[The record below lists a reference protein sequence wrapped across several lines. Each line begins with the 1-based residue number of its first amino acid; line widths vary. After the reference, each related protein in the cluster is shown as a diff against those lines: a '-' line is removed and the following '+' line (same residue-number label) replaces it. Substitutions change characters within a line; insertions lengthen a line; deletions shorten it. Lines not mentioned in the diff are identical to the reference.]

1 MYGIRWDRKEVN
13 DNDTYL
19 YLFDDIKLRWE
30 EHSNLVEMAVNG
42 MNVDIGGNILEKISL
57 LSLMDVDR
65 ERVYLLYKQKKEIG
79 YALDV
84 MKDEIENDK

>member
-1 MYGIRWDRKEVN
+1 MMTLTF
-13 DNDTYL
+13 TYL
-19 YLFDDIKLRWE
+19 MTLNFRWE

-42 MNVDIGGNILEKISL
+42 INVDIDGNILEKISL
-57 LSLMDVDR
+57 LSSMDVDR

>member
-1 MYGIRWDRKEVN
+1 MTLN
-13 DNDTYL
+13 
-19 YLFDDIKLRWE
+19 FRWE

-42 MNVDIGGNILEKISL
+42 INVDIDGNILEKISL
-57 LSLMDVDR
+57 LSSMDVDR

>member
-42 MNVDIGGNILEKISL
+42 INVDIDGNILEKISL